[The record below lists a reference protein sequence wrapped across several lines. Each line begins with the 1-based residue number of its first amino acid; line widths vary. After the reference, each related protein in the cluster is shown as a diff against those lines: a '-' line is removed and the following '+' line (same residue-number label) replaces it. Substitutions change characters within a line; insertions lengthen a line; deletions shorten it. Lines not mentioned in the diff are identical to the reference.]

1 MCALNKLPVAN
12 RGDIAVRLIRV
23 ARALGWSRVAVY
35 SEADAG
41 APHMALADQ
50 AVSIGPAAAESYLS
64 ISRLSEAARATD
76 AYAVHPGRATPSWP
90 GVLPLRVWSRRPA
103 SSSWARPSTRLP
115 SWAPS
120 GRPSNA

>member
-76 AYAVHPGRATPSWP
+76 AYAVHPGYASLAWSAAVARVVEEAGLVFVGPALDTVALMGAKRA
-90 GVLPLRVWSRRPA
+90 A
-103 SSSWARPSTRLP
+103 K
-115 SWAPS
+115 
-120 GRPSNA
+120 